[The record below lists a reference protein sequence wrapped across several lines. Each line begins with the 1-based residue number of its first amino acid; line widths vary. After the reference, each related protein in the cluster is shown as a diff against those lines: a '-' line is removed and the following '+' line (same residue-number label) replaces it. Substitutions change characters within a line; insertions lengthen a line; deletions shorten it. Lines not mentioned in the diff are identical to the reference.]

1 MEYLKSGQDIVI
13 FSKRRE
19 KKLEKYKKIIKN
31 NIISRSLV
39 ESKMLAFNN
48 LANKNTSYTNI

>member
-19 KKLEKYKKIIKN
+19 KKLEKYKQIIKN

-48 LANKNTSYTNI
+48 LANKNISYTNI